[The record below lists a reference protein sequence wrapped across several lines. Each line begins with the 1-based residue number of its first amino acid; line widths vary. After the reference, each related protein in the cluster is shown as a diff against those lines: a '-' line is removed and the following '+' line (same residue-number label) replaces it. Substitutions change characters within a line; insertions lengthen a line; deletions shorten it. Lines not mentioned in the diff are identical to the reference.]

1 MKDKTLELLELL
13 GDPVEK
19 IENVETK
26 VSDKYAVL
34 EYELEETLKNEIED
48 YETLVQEAG
57 KTLGPVG
64 KPLKHRFIANRLK
77 QRVDNGESPEEVIP
91 ETIIKIVKKIKD
103 LSYFD
108 NILQKIEKE

>member
-1 MKDKTLELLELL
+1 MLD
-13 GDPVEK
+13 DPVNK
-19 IENVETK
+19 IEDVETK
-26 VSDKYAVL
+26 VTDKYTVF
-34 EYELEETLKNEIED
+34 EYKLEETLKNEIED
-48 YETLVQEAG
+48 YEPLVQEAG

-77 QRVDNGESPEEVIP
+77 QRVDNGKSPEEVLP

-103 LSYFD
+103 LSYSD